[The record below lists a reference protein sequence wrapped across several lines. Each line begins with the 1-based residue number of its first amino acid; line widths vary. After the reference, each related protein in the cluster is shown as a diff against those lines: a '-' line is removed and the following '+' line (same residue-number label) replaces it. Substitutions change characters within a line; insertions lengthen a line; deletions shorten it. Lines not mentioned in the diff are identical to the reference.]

1 MPSLPYRQSRSG
13 LNAHYGHQQADVTS
27 SLLPT
32 ELSKLVNMANTIKY
46 IPPQMDPLAGSST
59 RAARQ
64 SPLRLLIQDAG
75 VLITMLPY
83 LPYIFLPFN
92 TNDPSSECYLSLA
105 GVGNILLQGWLFIM
119 EASLLFMS
127 PFVLLLLP
135 GALSVFAIALC
146 YVTVYLVTWPL
157 EGPDVTYSNMDETT
171 EALAEQHRDERWLFI
186 NGTATG

>member
-1 MPSLPYRQSRSG
+1 MPCLPNRQSRGGHGARYS
-13 LNAHYGHQQADVTS
+13 HQQADVTS
-27 SLLPT
+27 PLLPT
-32 ELSKLVNMANTIKY
+32 KSLRLANMANTIRY

-64 SPLRLLIQDAG
+64 SPLRLLLQDAG

-83 LPYIFLPFN
+83 LPDIFLPFR

-105 GVGNILLQGWLFIM
+105 GAGNILLQGWLFIM
-119 EASLLFMS
+119 EACLLLIS

-135 GALSVFAIALC
+135 GTLSVLAIAMC
-146 YVTVYLVTWPL
+146 YLTVYLVTWPL
-157 EGPDVTYSNMDETT
+157 EGPDVTYSNMDEKT

>member
-1 MPSLPYRQSRSG
+1 MPDLPNRQSRG
-13 LNAHYGHQQADVTS
+13 RVNAHYVHQQADVTS
-27 SLLPT
+27 PLLPT
-32 ELSKLVNMANTIKY
+32 ESLRLVNMANTIKY

-64 SPLRLLIQDAG
+64 SPMRLLIQDAG

-105 GVGNILLQGWLFIM
+105 GVGNIFLQGWLFIM
-119 EASLLFMS
+119 EASLLLVS

-135 GALSVFAIALC
+135 GTLSVLVVALC
-146 YVTVYLVTWPL
+146 YLIVYLVTWPL
-157 EGPDVTYSNMDETT
+157 EGPDVAYSSMDETT
-171 EALAEQHRDERWLFI
+171 EALAEQHTNERWLFI

>member
-1 MPSLPYRQSRSG
+1 MPGLTNSQSRGG
-13 LNAHYGHQQADVTS
+13 LGACYGDQQADVTS
-27 SLLPT
+27 PLLPT
-32 ELSKLVNMANTIKY
+32 ESSRLANMANTIRY

-64 SPLRLLIQDAG
+64 SPLRVLIQDAG

-92 TNDPSSECYLSLA
+92 TTDPSSECYLSLEGA
-105 GVGNILLQGWLFIM
+105 RDILLQGWLFIM
-119 EASLLFMS
+119 EASLLLIS
-127 PFVLLLLP
+127 PFVLLVVP
-135 GALSVFAIALC
+135 GTFSVLAIAMCNL
-146 YVTVYLVTWPL
+146 TVYLVTWPL
-157 EGPDVTYSNMDETT
+157 EGPDVTYSNMDEKT

>member
-1 MPSLPYRQSRSG
+1 MPGLTNSQSRG
-13 LNAHYGHQQADVTS
+13 RLGAYYGDQQADVTS
-27 SLLPT
+27 PLLPT
-32 ELSKLVNMANTIKY
+32 ESSRLANMANTIRY

-64 SPLRLLIQDAG
+64 SPLRLLLQDVG

-92 TNDPSSECYLSLA
+92 TTDPSSECYLNLEGA
-105 GVGNILLQGWLFIM
+105 RDILLQGWLFIM
-119 EASLLFMS
+119 EASLLLIS
-127 PFVLLLLP
+127 PFVLLVLP
-135 GALSVFAIALC
+135 GTLSVLAIAMC
-146 YVTVYLVTWPL
+146 YLTVNLVTWPL
-157 EGPDVTYSNMDETT
+157 EGPDVTYSNMDEKT